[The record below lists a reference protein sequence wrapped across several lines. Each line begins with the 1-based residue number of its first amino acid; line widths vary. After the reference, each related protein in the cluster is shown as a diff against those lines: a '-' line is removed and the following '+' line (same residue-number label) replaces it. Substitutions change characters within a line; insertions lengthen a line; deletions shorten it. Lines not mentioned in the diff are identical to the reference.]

1 VDGVSSSDV
10 QLELTIETKPITLR
24 GVKLV
29 QHFAIELDDGHTA
42 CVQLA
47 VPTRLKPYLSFTLV
61 YQGFQNGQLGG
72 LLITSL
78 GMSSLIPHWTHTPPP
93 HIIIDGQGDCLFPV
107 GDSMKCTRLIIFC
120 NLLCF
125 LIGSGCGPY
134 DVNIIDQPEEISEA
148 RQIDRCSRIQECHRW
163 RQEDFYNCLTHYSE
177 SISVLVTCS
186 NRANSNWRA
195 CLKDYCDISS
205 NFISSEDSISE
216 TYQDLM
222 DKYCP

>member
-1 VDGVSSSDV
+1 MDGVSSSDV

-78 GMSSLIPHWTHTPPP
+78 GMSSLIPH
-93 HIIIDGQGDCLFPV
+93 
-107 GDSMKCTRLIIFC
+107 
-120 NLLCF
+120 
-125 LIGSGCGPY
+125 
-134 DVNIIDQPEEISEA
+134 
-148 RQIDRCSRIQECHRW
+148 
-163 RQEDFYNCLTHYSE
+163 
-177 SISVLVTCS
+177 
-186 NRANSNWRA
+186 
-195 CLKDYCDISS
+195 
-205 NFISSEDSISE
+205 
-216 TYQDLM
+216 
-222 DKYCP
+222 